1 MYLFLACAADE
12 KGLSYYG
19 DKSLTNK
26 LSMDQQTLQNARS
39 DLIEIGLLAWQ
50 KPFYQVLDLG
60 SIPKVRHVGS
70 AMSLGNILKKAMEVK
85 P

>member
-1 MYLFLACAADE
+1 LYLFLACAADE

-19 DKSLTNK
+19 DKSLMNK

-39 DLIEIGLLAWQ
+39 DLILIGLLAWQ

-60 SIPKVRHVGS
+60 PVQKMRHAGS